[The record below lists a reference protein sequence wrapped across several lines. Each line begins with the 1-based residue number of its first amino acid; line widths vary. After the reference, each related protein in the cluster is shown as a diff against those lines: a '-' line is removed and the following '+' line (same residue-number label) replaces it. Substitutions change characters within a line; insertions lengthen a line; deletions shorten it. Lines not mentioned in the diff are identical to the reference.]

1 MSRVLMLTLVFA
13 PDGVSTAQLM
23 TELAVDVRRSGFE
36 VVVITTQP
44 HYNFDGV
51 AQEAQPLRPYWPGL
65 LWRSSI
71 EGVTIYHT
79 RVGAKT
85 GGVLRRAIGW
95 AAFHIIA
102 TIAALVL
109 VRRADVI
116 FVPSPLLTLGA
127 VGRVLARSMRSRLVY
142 NVQELYPDLAVDLGL
157 LRNPLLIRVLR
168 WLEGY
173 VYRGSA
179 VVTAITDGIR
189 QAVVA
194 KGIEPSRVVTIPNFV
209 DVSDLTPGSRDNEF
223 AAEHGLTDKFV
234 VMYAGNM
241 GHAQGLES
249 LVLAADRLRADP
261 GIVCCFVG
269 EGAAK
274 PELEAMA
281 RSMGLE
287 NVKFV
292 GHQSYAR
299 VPAIYATADL
309 GVVALVGGILV
320 GALPSKVFRLM
331 ACERPLLALCD
342 PASDLAALVR
352 QVDAGNVCDQRDPEQ
367 VARVIASM
375 RADPAGSRAKAVRG
389 RAYVMEHLTRP
400 AITRQ
405 YAELFSTLSAR

>member
-1 MSRVLMLTLVFA
+1 MLTLVFA

-23 TELAVDVRRSGFE
+23 TELAVDVQRAGSE
-36 VVVITTQP
+36 VVVITTRP
-44 HYNFDGV
+44 HYNFDSV
-51 AQEAQPLRPYWPGL
+51 AQTAQPLKPYWPGV

-71 EGVTIYHT
+71 EGVTVYHT

-85 GGVLRRAIGW
+85 GGVLRRAVGW
-95 AAFHIIA
+95 AAFHVIA
-102 TIAALVL
+102 TLAALVL

-127 VGRVLARSMRSRLVY
+127 LGRVLARPMRSRLVY
-142 NVQELYPDLAVDLGL
+142 NVQELYPDLAIDLGL
-157 LRNPLLIRVLR
+157 MRNPLLMLVLR
-168 WLEGY
+168 RLELY
-173 VYRGSA
+173 VYHGSA

-194 KGIEPSRVVTIPNFV
+194 KGIEPSRVLTVPNFV

-223 AAEHGLTDKFV
+223 AAEHGLTDKFI
-234 VMYAGNM
+234 VMYAGNI

-249 LVLAADRLRADP
+249 LVLAADLLRTDP
-261 GIVCCFVG
+261 DIVFCFVG

-274 PELEAMA
+274 SDLEAMA
-281 RSMGLE
+281 RSMRLE

-299 VPAIYATADL
+299 VPEIYATAHL
-309 GVVALVGGILV
+309 GVVALMGSIRV

-331 ACERPLLALCD
+331 ACERPILALCH
-342 PASDLAALVR
+342 PTSDLAALVR
-352 QVDAGNVCDQRDPEQ
+352 EVDAGEVCDQRDPQQ
-367 VARVIASM
+367 VARVITAM
-375 RADPAGSRAKAVRG
+375 RADPVSGRAKAARG

-400 AITRQ
+400 TITRR
-405 YAELFSTLSAR
+405 YAELFSTLSAP